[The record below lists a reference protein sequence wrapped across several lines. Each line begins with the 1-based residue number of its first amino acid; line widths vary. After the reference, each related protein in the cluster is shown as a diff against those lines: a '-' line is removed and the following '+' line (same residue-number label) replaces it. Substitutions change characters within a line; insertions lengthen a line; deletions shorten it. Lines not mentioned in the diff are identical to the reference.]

1 MTGKLFQ
8 YYLNNIDVIMKN
20 KKEEEKK
27 KWELIKK
34 LTGKGKKTYN
44 GLQDDQY
51 TGSTDFLKENRIE
64 RDETYNFKLTGKEII
79 FISELVVKEMYEIE
93 DRNSMI
99 DVNMNQMLNV
109 KTKEEKE
116 FLNNLFR
123 KLRFDC

>member
-1 MTGKLFQ
+1 
-8 YYLNNIDVIMKN
+8 MK

-27 KWELIKK
+27 KQELIKK

-64 RDETYNFKLTGKEII
+64 RDETYNFKLTGREII
-79 FISELVVKEMYEIE
+79 FFAELVVKEMYEIE

-99 DVNMNQMLNV
+99 DVNMNQMLNI